1 MDKKQEIY
9 LKLRKIVSE
18 KRKSKCDTSFS
29 AFIDLYLKD
38 LTPAKRPQFHNE
50 MIGLINS
57 MVHDSFKSPTSDTS
71 GRDGVLLL
79 NEGDNQVEGT
89 VGACGDI
96 REGGGAPTEEE
107 KNKNITPPHFF
118 PNF

>member
-18 KRKSKCDTSFS
+18 KRKSKCDTYFS

-38 LTPAKRPQFHNE
+38 LTPAKRPQFHDE

-79 NEGDNQVEGT
+79 NEVDNQVEGI
-89 VGACGDI
+89 VEACGDI
-96 REGGGAPTEEE
+96 GEGGETPLR
-107 KNKNITPPHFF
+107 KKRINI
-118 PNF
+118 